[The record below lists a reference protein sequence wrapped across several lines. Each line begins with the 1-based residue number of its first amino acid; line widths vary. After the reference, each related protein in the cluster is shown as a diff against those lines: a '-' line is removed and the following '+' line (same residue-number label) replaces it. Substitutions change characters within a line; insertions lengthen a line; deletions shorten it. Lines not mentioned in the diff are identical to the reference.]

1 MPPLNTQHSALST
14 FRSWWRKIWPAGQA
28 AVPERLLA
36 ALPDMVLH
44 IGGDGFLHHMH
55 SPHGYLTMLDGE
67 RDIGKHIS
75 QLGLPESL
83 AQNLWQRVRQAIQ
96 TGEVVQWEYEVQV
109 GEISRR
115 REIRCVALN
124 PEEAVVVIRDVT
136 EREQTLQ
143 ILHQQSQAQNMLAQI
158 SSMLLDAPPA
168 QFKETMAQAL
178 LAVGKLYNL
187 DCAVVFEVQDE
198 GETAAVTHIWSAEP
212 ERTHAMANN
221 LLYLANIPNSLSHL
235 QAVPPQAYHWLW
247 PNEERLSQLPH
258 LKHVPCTSAL
268 IVPIVYR
275 KILVGMLF
283 LGRWRPPLAWNP
295 DTIQQM
301 HFFTDIFVAG
311 LARTRTEQTLRDYA
325 TELEDHVAQRTA
337 ELRQT
342 NEELQRALRAKD
354 EFLSTMSHE
363 LRTPLHAVIGL
374 SQAMKEQIRGPLNE
388 RQLHTVGIIE
398 QSGYRL
404 LNLINNILDL
414 AKLETGKLAL
424 RYQTFNLHHFGEGC
438 VEAVRRQAAKKQIE
452 LRYVLNDHTAELTS
466 DFQRLQQIIH
476 HLLTN
481 ALKFTEVGGQ
491 VELEIRCETAVSQV
505 IFVVRDTGIG
515 IEAADLPRIF
525 EPFVQLDSSL
535 ARQHEGTGLGL
546 GLAAKMAH
554 LLDGELTAAST
565 PGKGSTFTLTLPWK

>member
-1 MPPLNTQHSALST
+1 MPQHSALSRT
-14 FRSWWRKIWPAGQA
+14 VRLWWRNRWPAGQA

-36 ALPDMVLH
+36 ALPDMILH
-44 IGGDGFLHHMH
+44 MGVDGILRHIRYP
-55 SPHGYLTMLDGE
+55 SGYLTTLDAE
-67 RDIGKHIS
+67 RDTGKHIT

-83 AQNLWQRVRQAIQ
+83 AQNLWQQVRQAIQ
-96 TGEVVQWEYEVQV
+96 TGDVVQWEYEVQV
-109 GEISRR
+109 GEATRR
-115 REIRCVALN
+115 REMRCIALDQK
-124 PEEAVVVIRDVT
+124 EAVLVIRDVT
-136 EREQTLQ
+136 EQERTRQ

-158 SSMLLDAPPA
+158 SSMFLDAPPNEFSA
-168 QFKETMAQAL
+168 TISQAL

-187 DCAVVFEVQDE
+187 DCVAIFQVQDE
-198 GETAAVTHIWSAEP
+198 GETAAISHIWSADP
-212 ERTHAMANN
+212 ERTHAMTANP
-221 LLYLANIPNSLSHL
+221 LYLTNIPNALSHL
-235 QAVPPQAYHWLW
+235 QAEPPQAYHWHW
-247 PNEERLSQLPH
+247 PSEERAAQLPH

-268 IVPIVYR
+268 LVPIVYR
-275 KILVGMLF
+275 KILVGIFF
-283 LGRWRPPLAWNP
+283 LGRWRPPLPWNR
-295 DTIQQM
+295 DTTQQM
-301 HFFTDIFVAG
+301 HFFADIFVAG
-311 LARTRTEQTLRDYA
+311 LARTKTEQTLRDYA

-337 ELRQT
+337 ELRRT

-424 RYQTFNLHHFGEGC
+424 RYQTFNLHHLGEGC
-438 VEAVRRQAAKKQIE
+438 LETVRRQAEKKQIE
-452 LRYVLNDHTAELTS
+452 LGYVLDDHTAELTS
-466 DFQRLQQIIH
+466 DFQRLQQIIN

-481 ALKFTEVGGQ
+481 ALKFTEVGGR
-491 VELEIRCETAVSQV
+491 VELEIRCEAAVSQV

-546 GLAAKMAH
+546 GLAAKLAH
-554 LLDGELTAAST
+554 LLDGQLTAAST
-565 PGKGSTFTLTLPWK
+565 PGKGSTFTLILPWK